1 MNSTSGLLHSREEAM
16 VWKGMET
23 ACRLALI
30 YRWSPPAKSNKS
42 QHYGPLNSEESSG
55 PKEWE
60 QKKEGEERESYEN
73 DTPHLQKLARL
84 VRQ

>member
-1 MNSTSGLLHSREEAM
+1 MNSTSGLSHSREEAM

-42 QHYGPLNSEESSG
+42 QHYGPLNSEES
-55 PKEWE
+55 KNEK
-60 QKKEGEERESYEN
+60 KKEREGEKEKRGSLMKM
-73 DTPHLQKLARL
+73 THLISKSLRG
-84 VRQ
+84 

>member
-1 MNSTSGLLHSREEAM
+1 MNSTSGLSHSREEAM

-42 QHYGPLNSEESSG
+42 QHYGPLNSEES
-55 PKEWE
+55 KNE
-60 QKKEGEERESYEN
+60 KKKRERGRRRREGV
-73 DTPHLQKLARL
+73 L
-84 VRQ
+84 